1 MILLV
6 GSEKGGTGKTTL
18 ATNLA
23 VMRAIA
29 GRDVLLVDADRQGSA
44 SAWSATR
51 NEYALE
57 PIITCTVIVGRSTG
71 HEIVKLRDKFDDI
84 IVDAG
89 GRDSVELRSCMVIAD
104 VMLTPV
110 RPGQFDVWT
119 FNTTDQLIHDARA
132 RGNESL
138 TPIAVINAANPNPIL
153 KETANALELISEYD
167 TFKAADTVIHERI
180 AFRHAAREGC
190 GVIELVEGESR
201 KAIQELNNLYSEIFN
216 EQAAKKSPAQRQS

>member
-51 NEYALE
+51 NEYALD
-57 PIITCTVIVGRSTG
+57 PVISCAVIVGRSTG
-71 HEIVKLRDKFDDI
+71 HEIIKLREKFDDI

-132 RGNESL
+132 RGNETL

-153 KETANALELISEYD
+153 RETASAIELINEYE
-167 TFKAADTVIHERI
+167 TFKSASTVIHERI

-190 GVIELVEGESR
+190 GVVELVEGDTR
-201 KAIQELNNLYSEIFN
+201 KATQELNNLYAEIFN
-216 EQAAKKSPAQRQS
+216 EQATQKTATKR